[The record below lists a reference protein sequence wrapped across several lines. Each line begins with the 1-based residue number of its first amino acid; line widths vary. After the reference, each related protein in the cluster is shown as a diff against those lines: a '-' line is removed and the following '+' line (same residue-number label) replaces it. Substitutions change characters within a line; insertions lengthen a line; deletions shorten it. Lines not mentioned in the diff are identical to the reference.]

1 MSLNMV
7 MKSRKDKGVT
17 LIELLIALVIS
28 AIIVAALYRAFVS
41 QQKSY
46 TVQERVAD
54 MQQNVRVA
62 INRMMREIR
71 MTGFGNVGDVLSQ
84 PGGVNGFTE
93 VITPNSGNIAVVGGF
108 RQISTLAA
116 NASGGQ
122 NNITLANATDASEFD
137 GAIHHYLSIGGLESN
152 TVQSRAGAV
161 LTLNQPLRVT
171 HPVGTPV
178 FKIHA
183 IRYGIRNDDGVLV
196 LFRDL
201 YSNTGSSKR
210 ETVAENIENVLFEY
224 FDSNGNLLP
233 LPIANHGII
242 RMIRVTVRARTNMA
256 DPDFKGGDGY
266 RRRTISSNIQI
277 RNMGVNP

>member
-1 MSLNMV
+1 MV

-46 TVQERVAD
+46 AVQERVAD

-93 VITPNSGNIAVVGGF
+93 VITPNSGDIAVVGGF

-122 NNITLANATDASEFD
+122 NNITLANATDASQFD
-137 GAIHHYLSIGGLESN
+137 GAIHHYISIGGLESN
-152 TVQSRAGAV
+152 TVKSRTGAD
-161 LTLNQPLRVT
+161 LTLDQRLRVT
-171 HPVGTPV
+171 YPAGTPV

-183 IRYGIRNDDGVLV
+183 ITYGIRNDDGVLV

-201 YSNTGSSKR
+201 YSNTGSSRR

-224 FDSNGNLLP
+224 FDSDGNLLP
-233 LPIANHGII
+233 LPIANPGII